1 MRRRA
6 MPIIV
11 LTIVVFAL
19 LRFVPVWGQASPP
32 LVGYTTNLLTNP
44 GFEGAFTMRP
54 DPNYGG
60 PVVPELGVAEGWELW
75 YDKDHRCPPYNPGC
89 DPNSYYLRPEYKG
102 EEYTAR
108 VRSGGKA
115 QKFFNNYGTHWAG
128 FYQVAE
134 VPPQSWVRF
143 SIWVWTW
150 SSELDIPEY
159 SFRTG
164 DYRVYVGIDPTGGT
178 DWASEAIQWSPST
191 TRPDRWVQLE
201 VAAYTES
208 GHVSVWTRGAPV
220 WPVKHNDSYW
230 DDAELVVLGG
240 TPTPTPT
247 PTSTQTPCPV
257 PQATPTGYAP
267 PACGAG
273 WHPIVSQNF
282 DDGQAPM
289 WSQDAALGSVG
300 VVSETLWLRNGPNPA
315 RTAPLAWL
323 TRPWPADRDL
333 RVSFSFAF
341 PSLTG
346 YGTGVMLGS
355 QPFDGERWLIGS
367 SPALGEDEL
376 LDPRRDPA
384 RLDIAPMDWTATD
397 ERAWMALLRASSLGD
412 ILEIHHN
419 AVEFTIKLF
428 GETIWTG
435 APGDVGWHT
444 LQLEL
449 RESTYIVSVDGTER
463 GRALSCLR
471 PQSLV
476 LGNTVV
482 VPDPGGWTE
491 IRLDDLRIEQ
501 CGAGSLFLPLLL
513 RSYALP
519 QPTVPPAPT
528 TTRPAG

>member
-6 MPIIV
+6 ILIIV
-11 LTIVVFAL
+11 FLVVLAPLHFI
-19 LRFVPVWGQASPP
+19 PVWGQASPSS
-32 LVGYTTNLLTNP
+32 VSYAANLLTNP

-54 DPNYGG
+54 DPYWGG
-60 PVVPELGVAEGWELW
+60 PLIPELGMAEGWELW

-89 DPNSYYLRPEYKG
+89 DPNSYYLRPEFKG

-150 SSELDIPEY
+150 SSELDVPDY
-159 SFRTG
+159 SFYTG

-178 DWASEAIQWSPST
+178 DWTSETIQWSPST
-191 TRPDRWVQLE
+191 TRHDRWVQLE

-247 PTSTQTPCPV
+247 PTL
-257 PQATPTGYAP
+257 TPTSCPIPQPTPTDYAP
-267 PACGAG
+267 PPCTQG
-273 WHPIVSQNF
+273 WHPIWDQNF
-282 DDGQAPM
+282 NDGQALR
-289 WSQDAALGSVG
+289 WGLDAALGSVSAADG
-300 VVSETLWLRNGPNPA
+300 ALWLRSGTELSRA
-315 RTAPLAWL
+315 APLAWYAG
-323 TRPWPADRDL
+323 TWPADGDMRL
-333 RVSFSFAF
+333 SFSFAF
-341 PSLTG
+341 ANLTG
-346 YGTGVMLGS
+346 YGTGLTLGS
-355 QPFDGERWLIGS
+355 RPYDGERTLMGS
-367 SPALGEDEL
+367 SAAFSAGKFGIERLDQAAIGRLAWMEL
-376 LDPRRDPA
+376 LAMPG
-384 RLDIAPMDWTATD
+384 M
-397 ERAWMALLRASSLGD
+397 GD
-412 ILEIHHN
+412 ILNVHHN
-419 AVEFTIKLF
+419 AVEFSIKLLDQ
-428 GETIWTG
+428 TAWTG
-435 APGDVGWHT
+435 AANDVAWHT

-449 RESTYIVSVDGTER
+449 RESTYILYVDGTER
-463 GRALSCLR
+463 ARAVSCLR

-476 LGNTVV
+476 LGNPVV
-482 VPDPGGWTE
+482 VTDPGGWTE
-491 IRLDDLRIEQ
+491 VGLDELRIEQ
-501 CGAGSLFLPLLL
+501 CGGQQLFLPLLL
-513 RSYALP
+513 RRHALP

-528 TTRPAG
+528 ATRPAG